1 MKNIEQG
8 NSFGIIIIKKRKRI
22 TKHQKSTC
30 WWEEHKSSTDRV
42 YYYNVITDH
51 SQSKKPSRKQLSAS
65 SSYANKSINK
75 NHIHSK
81 RILTTPL
88 LESVFT
94 SFHRKRTVKI
104 QSNQDISH
112 FIIRSSLRSSS
123 STINAILE
131 LEHSPSVISL
141 NQHHYSSSLL
151 SAMTI
156 SNSNDTKRYH
166 SGESIQFSPTKIERQ
181 ALHSSN
187 KQIQIITCQLTSI

>member
-81 RILTTPL
+81 RVRILQC
-88 LESVFT
+88 FIKY
-94 SFHRKRTVKI
+94 FHI
-104 QSNQDISH
+104 Y
-112 FIIRSSLRSSS
+112 
-123 STINAILE
+123 
-131 LEHSPSVISL
+131 SL
-141 NQHHYSSSLL
+141 NNDDHRLANNQYYSKQKNPFDLNHIL
-151 SAMTI
+151 FQILMI
-156 SNSNDTKRYH
+156 V
-166 SGESIQFSPTKIERQ
+166 SIQLVR
-181 ALHSSN
+181 
-187 KQIQIITCQLTSI
+187 KQIIPTVNRIFTNDNSIKTI

>member
-1 MKNIEQG
+1 MSAQSNVILKIHKNDQTVLLTPTSPPPYE
-8 NSFGIIIIKKRKRI
+8 IIQI
-22 TKHQKSTC
+22 
-30 WWEEHKSSTDRV
+30 DRV
-42 YYYNVITDH
+42 DPLPALNNNSHDE
-51 SQSKKPSRKQLSAS
+51 
-65 SSYANKSINK
+65 
-75 NHIHSK
+75 
-81 RILTTPL
+81 ILTTPL